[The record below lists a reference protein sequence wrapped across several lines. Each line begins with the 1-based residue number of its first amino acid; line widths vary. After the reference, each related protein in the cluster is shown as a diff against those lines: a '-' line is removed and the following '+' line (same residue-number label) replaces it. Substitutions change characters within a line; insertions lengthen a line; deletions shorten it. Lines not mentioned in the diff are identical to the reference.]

1 MRNGIFK
8 TPIRL
13 SRRSAI
19 LAGGGAAATVVAAG
33 AAVTIRPRTQDI
45 SFLKGVDLSGARALG
60 DGFYE
65 VDGWVLTADDIRRL
79 GGGAPASDR

>member
-1 MRNGIFK
+1 MFKRFIK

-19 LAGGGAAATVVAAG
+19 LAGGGAAAVAAG
-33 AAVTIRPRTQDI
+33 AAITVRPRARDI
-45 SFLKGVDLSGARALG
+45 GFLRSVDLSKAKKLG

-65 VDGWVLTADDIRRL
+65 AEGWVLTAEDIRRL
-79 GGGAPASDR
+79 GGKVPAGDQ

>member
-1 MRNGIFK
+1 MFKRFIK

-13 SRRSAI
+13 SRRSVIA
-19 LAGGGAAATVVAAG
+19 AGGGAAAVAAG
-33 AAVTIRPRTQDI
+33 AAIAVRPRARGI
-45 SFLKGVDLSGARALG
+45 GFLRSVNLSGAKALG

-79 GGGAPASDR
+79 GGKLPASDQ

>member
-1 MRNGIFK
+1 MRNSIFK

-19 LAGGGAAATVVAAG
+19 LAGSGAAAAAVATG
-33 AAVTIRPRTQDI
+33 AAIAIRPGAQDI
-45 SFLKGVDLSGARALG
+45 SFLEGVDLSGAKALG

-65 VDGWVLTADDIRRL
+65 VDGWVLTADDIKRL
-79 GGGAPASDR
+79 GGPAPAGD